1 MRKFTLA
8 LLTLFC
14 LASCEKTET
23 NNNSNN
29 NNNQTNGTIVGTWKL
44 NSIDNIRGQEG
55 YIDPSS
61 GNQVYTFS
69 VEYATGDST
78 WNNLYWVFNNDN
90 SLIEYSQYEEFDN
103 QLMWDTFAYS
113 YTYNGISLEIFE
125 EDGSNLFNQIS
136 INTLNDNTFD
146 FDATM
151 YEEYGMNDTVC
162 FEEGKWDNIR
172 FIKSTLPEI
181 VNPRLSLK
189 KNNLFFKKE
198 K

>member
-1 MRKFTLA
+1 M
-8 LLTLFC
+8 
-14 LASCEKTET
+14 
-23 NNNSNN
+23 N
-29 NNNQTNGTIVGTWKL
+29 
-44 NSIDNIRGQEG
+44 
-55 YIDPSS
+55 
-61 GNQVYTFS
+61 
-69 VEYATGDST
+69 
-78 WNNLYWVFNNDN
+78 NNLYWVFNNDN
-90 SLIEYSQYEEFDN
+90 SLIEYDQYEEFDN
-103 QLMWDTFAYS
+103 QLMWDTFTYS

-136 INTLNDNTFD
+136 INTLNNNTFD

-151 YEEYGMNDTVC
+151 YEDYGMNDTVY
-162 FEEGKWDNIR
+162 FEEYKWDNIR

>member
-23 NNNSNN
+23 NNN
-29 NNNQTNGTIVGTWKL
+29 NNNQANGTIVGTWKL
-44 NSIDNIRGQEG
+44 TSVTSALIQEG

-61 GNQVYTFS
+61 GNQVYTYS
-69 VEYATGDST
+69 EDLLQDWTVP
-78 WNNLYWVFNNDN
+78 NVYWVFNNNN
-90 SLIEYSQYEEFDN
+90 SLIEYYQYSISDN
-103 QLMWDTFAYS
+103 QLMWDTTALS
-113 YTYNGISLEIFE
+113 YTYERNSLEIFQ
-125 EDGSNLFNQIS
+125 DGENIYGQIT

-146 FDATM
+146 FSAISVN
-151 YEEYGMNDTVC
+151 YYSKGPKGDTLY
-162 FEEGKWDNIR
+162 FEQINLENMR
-172 FIKSTLPEI
+172 YNKSTLPEI
-181 VNPRLSLK
+181 DNPRLSLK